1 MGQLS
6 LFMKPNLVIY
16 PWPEWSSNRGL
27 MLKSSIELQF
37 KSEMP
42 LERKIGCFFEYIK
55 EQQLIRQLQ
64 VKHYLGNRG
73 QEFWWIEEQ

>member
-1 MGQLS
+1 
-6 LFMKPNLVIY
+6 
-16 PWPEWSSNRGL
+16 